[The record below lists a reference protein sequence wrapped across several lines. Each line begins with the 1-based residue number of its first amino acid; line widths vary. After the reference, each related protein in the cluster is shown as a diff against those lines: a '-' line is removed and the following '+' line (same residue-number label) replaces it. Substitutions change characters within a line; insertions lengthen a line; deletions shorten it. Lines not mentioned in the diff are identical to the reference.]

1 MSANARSNGG
11 ENVGKKYFTLAEANA
26 LVPRLEQMLHQ
37 LQGLKQDLQAKYQR
51 LQDTKAAISN
61 AATVRNDYFFQD
73 EAELEFLMWSAN
85 SMLQQILDTGV
96 EVKDIDSGLCDF
108 YAFQDGQEVFLCW
121 RLGEPE
127 ITHWHGIYEGFIG
140 RKPIE

>member
-1 MSANARSNGG
+1 M
-11 ENVGKKYFTLAEANA
+11 GKKYFTLAEANA

-37 LQGLKQDLQAKYQR
+37 LQALKRDLKTKHQR
-51 LQDTKAAISN
+51 LQETKVSLTN
-61 AATVRNDYFFQD
+61 AATVRNDYFFQE

-96 EVKDIDSGLCDF
+96 EVKDIDTGLCDF
-108 YAFQDGQEVFLCW
+108 YAYQGGQEVFLCW
-121 RLGEPE
+121 RLGESE
-127 ITHWHGIYEGFIG
+127 ITHWHGVYEGFIG